1 MKGDAISALQPEP
14 STARA
19 SPTVL
24 TVNRVGFLGGVERI
38 IVGCADAAR
47 ANGFRPVIAC
57 PAPGALANIAEQ
69 RGHRVVSTVINRG
82 KSTISPLKLL
92 RLAMSLHTDRRRVL
106 QIARTEQAS
115 VLHAHHPVSALFATG
130 AASRLNLPLIWHAH
144 ETLPLRP
151 QYSLLG
157 QLLIS
162 RCALYAACSGASRDM
177 LLHLGAPPDR
187 VRLIYNAVDPA
198 FMNFP
203 APADDVRALP
213 GPHVGLF
220 GVLEPRKGQEAFLRA
235 APLLVRHPTA
245 QFWIVG
251 PLSYLNNAAYV
262 RRLRALAAES
272 GLAERVHF
280 TGFRDDIPR
289 LMAGMDVVV
298 LASTGFES
306 LPMVLLEA
314 AALGRR
320 IVATDVG
327 GVREIVRHGE
337 TGLVVDRANP
347 ALLAGAIERI
357 LHPGGAG
364 LAAAARADVV
374 RRFSQTRF
382 AKDIAALYDQVL
394 GRPARATLADVPSS
408 AGWESVA

>member
-1 MKGDAISALQPEP
+1 MSASQADPGF
-14 STARA
+14 A
-19 SPTVL
+19 SPMPTVL
-24 TVNRVGFLGGVERI
+24 TVNRVGFLGGVERV

-47 ANGFRPVIAC
+47 ASGFRPVIAC
-57 PAPGALANIAEQ
+57 PAPGTLASAAEQ

-82 KSTISPLKLL
+82 KSTLSPLKLL
-92 RLAMSLHTDRRRVL
+92 RLATALHTDRRRVA
-106 QIARTEQAS
+106 QIARAEHAS
-115 VLHAHHPVSALFATG
+115 VLHTHHPVSALFATG
-130 AASRLNLPLIWHAH
+130 AASRLGLPLIWHAH

-151 QYSLLG
+151 QYRLLG
-157 QLLIS
+157 RRLIS

-198 FMNFP
+198 FMESP

-213 GPHVGLF
+213 GPHIGLF
-220 GVLEPRKGQEAFLRA
+220 GVLEPRKGQDAFLRA
-235 APLLVRHPTA
+235 AALLARRPTA

-251 PLSYLNNAAYV
+251 SLNHPDNASYLKG
-262 RRLRALAAES
+262 LRALAAES

-280 TGFRDDIPR
+280 TGFRDDVPR

-314 AALGRR
+314 GALGRR
-320 IVATDVG
+320 IVAADVG
-327 GVREIVRHGE
+327 GVREIVRQNG
-337 TGLVVDRANP
+337 TGLVVERASP

-357 LHPGGAG
+357 LGPEGAG
-364 LAAAARADVV
+364 LAAAARADATA
-374 RRFSQTRF
+374 RFSPARF
-382 AKDIAALYDQVL
+382 AKDITALYDHAL
-394 GRPARATLADVPSS
+394 GRPERAALADVPSP
-408 AGWESVA
+408 ANWESVA

>member
-1 MKGDAISALQPEP
+1 M
-14 STARA
+14 
-19 SPTVL
+19 
-24 TVNRVGFLGGVERI
+24 NRVGFLGGVERI

-47 ANGFRPVIAC
+47 AGGFRPVIAC
-57 PAPGALANIAEQ
+57 PAPGALASAAEQ
-69 RGHRVVSTVINRG
+69 RGHRVIPTLVNRG
-82 KSTISPLKLL
+82 KSTVSPVKLL
-92 RLAMSLHTDRRRVL
+92 RLATSLHASRQRAVE
-106 QIARTEQAS
+106 IARAERAS
-115 VLHAHHPVSALFATG
+115 VLHTHHPVSALLATA
-130 AASRLNLPLIWHAH
+130 AASRLRLPLIWHAH

-151 QYSLLG
+151 QYRLLG
-157 QLLIS
+157 RFLIP

-198 FMNFP
+198 FMGSP
-203 APADDVRALP
+203 APADDVRAIP

-220 GVLEPRKGQEAFLRA
+220 GVLEPRNGQEAFLRA
-235 APLLVRHPTA
+235 AAMLARHPTA

-251 PLSYLNNAAYV
+251 PLSDPDNAGYV

-289 LMAGMDVVV
+289 LMAGMDAVV

-314 AALGRR
+314 GALGRR
-320 IVATDVG
+320 IVAADVG

-337 TGLVVDRANP
+337 TGHVVGHATP
-347 ALLAGAIERI
+347 ALLAGAIEHV
-357 LHPGGAG
+357 LGSGGAG
-364 LAAAARADVV
+364 LAAAARADVAA
-374 RRFSQTRF
+374 RFSQARF
-382 AKDIAALYDQVL
+382 ADDIAALYGQAL
-394 GRPARATLADVPSS
+394 GRPARAVLAGTPPS
-408 AGWESVA
+408 AWESVA

>member
-1 MKGDAISALQPEP
+1 VEENTLSALQPDP
-14 STARA
+14 STAEA
-19 SPTVL
+19 LPTVL

-38 IVGCADAAR
+38 IIGCADAAR
-47 ANGFRPVIAC
+47 ASGFRPVIAC
-57 PAPGALANIAEQ
+57 PAPGALASTAEQ
-69 RGHRVVSTVINRG
+69 HGHHVVSTLINRG
-82 KSTISPLKLL
+82 KSTMSPVQLL
-92 RLAMSLHTDRRRVL
+92 RLALSLHTGRQKVI
-106 QIARTEQAS
+106 QIARAERAS
-115 VLHAHHPVSALFATG
+115 VLHTHHPVSALFAIS

-144 ETLPLRP
+144 ETLPVRP

-157 QLLIS
+157 RRLIS
-162 RCALYAACSGASRDM
+162 RCAFYAACSGASRDM
-177 LLHLGAPPDR
+177 LLYLGAPPDR
-187 VRLIYNAVDPA
+187 VHLIYNAVDPA
-198 FMNFP
+198 FMETP

-235 APLLVRHPTA
+235 AALLVRHPAA

-262 RRLRALAAES
+262 KRLRALAAES

-280 TGFRDDIPR
+280 TGFREDIPR

-314 AALGRR
+314 CALGRR
-320 IVATDVG
+320 IVAADVG
-327 GVREIVRHGE
+327 GVREIIRHGK
-337 TGLVVDRANP
+337 TGFVVDHADP

-357 LHPGGAG
+357 LDPEGAG

-374 RRFSQTRF
+374 MRFSQTRF
-382 AKDIAALYDQVL
+382 ARDITALYDQAL
-394 GRPARATLADVPSS
+394 GRLPRATLADVSSS